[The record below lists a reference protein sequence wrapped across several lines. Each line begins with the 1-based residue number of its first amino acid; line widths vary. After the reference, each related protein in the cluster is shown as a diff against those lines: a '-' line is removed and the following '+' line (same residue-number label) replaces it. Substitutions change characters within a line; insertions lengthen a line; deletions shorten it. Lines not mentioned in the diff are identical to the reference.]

1 MPDFAADLVA
11 VHAGQHQVEQNQV
24 RLEGVKLPDSLFSIV
39 YNFCVIAFLGQIE
52 RNQFCD
58 IVIVIDD
65 QNFLFGSHKR
75 FSFTGDRTEPH
86 TVCVPSHIFLSF
98 YFLNV
103 TIVTPASPSPNSAK
117 WKSATCFWRRR

>member
-65 QNFLFGSHKR
+65 QNFLFGRQDGTAYSMRSVPYFPEFLFLKR
-75 FSFTGDRTEPH
+75 NNRNAG
-86 TVCVPSHIFLSF
+86 IAL
-98 YFLNV
+98 
-103 TIVTPASPSPNSAK
+103 AK
-117 WKSATCFWRRR
+117 FR

>member
-58 IVIVIDD
+58 IVIVTAYSMRSVPYFPE
-65 QNFLFGSHKR
+65 FLFLKR
-75 FSFTGDRTEPH
+75 NNRNAG
-86 TVCVPSHIFLSF
+86 IAL
-98 YFLNV
+98 
-103 TIVTPASPSPNSAK
+103 AK
-117 WKSATCFWRRR
+117 FR